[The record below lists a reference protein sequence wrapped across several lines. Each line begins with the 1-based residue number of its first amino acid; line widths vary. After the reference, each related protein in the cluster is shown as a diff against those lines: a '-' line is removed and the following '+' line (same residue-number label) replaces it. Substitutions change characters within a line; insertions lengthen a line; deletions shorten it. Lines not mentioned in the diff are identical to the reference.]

1 VEQSKLD
8 ELKKN
13 FGSIAWD
20 DPARSYTVPKQDI
33 VKIAKFL
40 KDTGDFL
47 FEYLKC
53 LTAVDYTDRMEV
65 VYELYSF
72 RLNVGMKLKVI
83 LAPSDLKIS
92 SVTSVWG
99 AADWFEREV
108 YDMFGIVFEGHPN
121 LKRILLEDDWKGFP
135 LRKNYT
141 DEMIVRK
148 PVS

>member
-1 VEQSKLD
+1 MD

-20 DPARSYTVPKQDI
+20 DASKSYLVAKQDI
-33 VKIAKFL
+33 ARIAKFL
-40 KDTGDFL
+40 KETGDFS

-65 VYELYSF
+65 IYELYSF
-72 RLNVGMKLKVI
+72 RLNVGMKLKVV
-83 LAPSDLKIS
+83 LQPNDLKLS
-92 SVTSVWG
+92 SVASVWA

-108 YDMFGIVFEGHPN
+108 YDMFGIFFEGHPN

-141 DEMIVRK
+141 DERIVKK
-148 PVS
+148 PN